1 MNMKYAALL
10 VVATIGAV
18 SGSAVATKAV
28 TCDECQAAA
37 ADLTAHL
44 LGEESLAEQ
53 VAIVYAGVKGLIDDV
68 PVDKVVDFSREL
80 REYLKSNKAEFITEI
95 QEKKV
100 MSPEAEAILKDA
112 ITEVVSTM
120 VASAA

>member
-1 MNMKYAALL
+1 M
-10 VVATIGAV
+10 
-18 SGSAVATKAV
+18 
-28 TCDECQAAA
+28 
-37 ADLTAHL
+37 
-44 LGEESLAEQ
+44 
-53 VAIVYAGVKGLIDDV
+53 KGLIDDV
-68 PVDKVVDFSREL
+68 PVAKVVDFSREL

>member
-1 MNMKYAALL
+1 MRSSAA
-10 VVATIGAV
+10 
-18 SGSAVATKAV
+18 S
-28 TCDECQAAA
+28 D
-37 ADLTAHL
+37 
-44 LGEESLAEQ
+44 
-53 VAIVYAGVKGLIDDV
+53 VYK
-68 PVDKVVDFSREL
+68 RQ
-80 REYLKSNKAEFITEI
+80 I